1 MPRAK
6 SELTGRNPKTL
17 SVRWGARMHIAYL
30 RLGGSAWLRAQVQRE
45 LDKAGGDFSK
55 LERYKNEAIR

>member
-6 SELTGRNPKTL
+6 SELTGRNPVAL
-17 SVRWGARMHIAYL
+17 SVRWSDRMHIAYL
-30 RLGGSAWLRAQVQRE
+30 RLGGSGWLRAQVQRE
-45 LDKAGGDFSK
+45 LDAVGGDITK